1 MPSHPFGENSAA
13 TVLEVLQHT
22 LRESIDALTAP
33 KVVAELE
40 ETIHNDNRLPDQTIA
55 CLASD
60 VVDLLSKIEQLLQP
74 ANLVLADHFFGY
86 TDTKCLVTANE
97 LRLADLLADGPLTV
111 EDLAKASDAR
121 PDRLAQIL
129 VPLRNNGVFKY
140 DECANTYANTHVSN
154 LLHSK
159 HWTQWHNWVDL
170 YGNQFYDIARGIPK
184 SVRSDATRWAAQIN
198 YDTDMNMFDY
208 FNSQG
213 WMPQLHRTLGGGA
226 TAMAPGIVED
236 YPWKDISDKTV
247 LDIGGG
253 GGSFIATLLRN
264 FPTMH
269 GSVYDLPHVIAHTSD
284 LFSQAG
290 TFADLTDRV
299 PQANLIG
306 GDFMK
311 WVPPSE
317 VYTMKWC
324 LHDWTDEPA
333 TTILRNIRKAIITG
347 PVSRLV
353 VLESILSDG
362 RMGRLSRYGDI
373 NMMMTANGQERTL
386 AQWEKLLKGAGWKI
400 EKIHPLR
407 NAWVQA
413 IDLRP
418 A

>member
-1 MPSHPFGENSAA
+1 MPSHPFGGNNAT
-13 TVLEVLQHT
+13 TVLEGLQQT
-22 LRESIDALTAP
+22 LRESIDALTSP
-33 KVVAELE
+33 KVAAELQ
-40 ETIHNDNRLPDQTIA
+40 ETLHNDKRLPDQDIA
-55 CLASD
+55 GLASE
-60 VVDLLSKIEQLLQP
+60 VIDLVSKIEQLLQP
-74 ANLVLADHFFGY
+74 AHLVLADHFLGY
-86 TDTKCLVTANE
+86 TDTKCLVAANE
-97 LRLADLLADGPLTV
+97 LRLADILADGPLTV
-111 EDLAKASDAR
+111 QELAQASSAR
-121 PDRLAQIL
+121 PDRLGQIL
-129 VPLRNNGVFKY
+129 VPLRNNGVFSY
-140 DECANTYANTHVSN
+140 DESAGTYANTHVST

-159 HWTQWHNWVDL
+159 HWTQWHNWVEL
-170 YGNQFYDIARGIPK
+170 YGNQFYDIARGIPQ

-198 YDTDMNMFDY
+198 YDTDMNMFEY
-208 FNSQG
+208 FNAQG

-236 YPWKDISDKTV
+236 YPWNDISDKTV
-247 LDIGGG
+247 LDVGGG

-264 FPTMH
+264 FPTMQ
-269 GSVYDLPHVIAHTSD
+269 GSIYDLPHVIAHTSD
-284 LFSQAG
+284 LFSQGG
-290 TFADLTDRV
+290 TFEDLTDRV
-299 PQANLIG
+299 PQAHLIG

-333 TTILRNIRKAIITG
+333 TTILRNIRKAIVPG

-386 AQWEKLLKGAGWKI
+386 AQWEKLVKEAGWKI